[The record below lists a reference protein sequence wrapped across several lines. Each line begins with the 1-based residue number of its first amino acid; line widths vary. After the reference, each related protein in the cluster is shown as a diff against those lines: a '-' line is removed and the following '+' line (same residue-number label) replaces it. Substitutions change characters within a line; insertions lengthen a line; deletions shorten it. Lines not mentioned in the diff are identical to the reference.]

1 MKPGSS
7 WMTKIRKVQGETNL
21 LIVLKL
27 NMLRTRVDAVF
38 KSHAAPVAARKRL
51 QSGQRFESPH

>member
-1 MKPGSS
+1 
-7 WMTKIRKVQGETNL
+7 MTKIRKVQGETNL